1 MAESRI
7 DTELVAYI
15 VVAILLLVTG
25 YLLFVSVTQQSEW
38 ARIIGL
44 VTAVAALFILGKWG
58 YPR

>member
-1 MAESRI
+1 MAENRI

-15 VVAILLLVTG
+15 VVTILLLVTG

-44 VTAVAALFILGKWG
+44 VTAVVALFILGKWG